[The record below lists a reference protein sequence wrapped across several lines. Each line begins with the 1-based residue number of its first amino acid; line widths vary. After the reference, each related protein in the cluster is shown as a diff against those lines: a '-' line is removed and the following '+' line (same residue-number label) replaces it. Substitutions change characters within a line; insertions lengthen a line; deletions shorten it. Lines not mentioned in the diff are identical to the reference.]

1 MIAVISVS
9 RAKIS
14 IHVIIVSPPRLIR
27 LGGLS
32 LCKKTYLPD
41 EEEANRHRL
50 SMLSGIISWRT
61 KSAEKIISRFAKLVN
76 MCQNIL

>member
-32 LCKKTYLPD
+32 FFKKTYLPD
-41 EEEANRHRL
+41 AEEANRHCL
-50 SMLSGIISWRT
+50 SILSG
-61 KSAEKIISRFAKLVN
+61 KIYFPDG
-76 MCQNIL
+76 